1 MGVPGESRAVDIA
14 GRNGIPEEI
23 LRGAKTYLAE
33 ERTDVSAL
41 IRGLKEKHRELDE
54 ANKQWR
60 AEELRL
66 REERRQADLKE
77 LRLRQK
83 ELEVKAGGMGKF
95 RELLHES
102 RKTLENLVREV
113 KEGELTREK
122 TLRVKAFLT
131 DLEAAVNIEDAA
143 LATEEEALRTAVR
156 QPVSGVPPILRSG
169 AEVLCR
175 EGRRRGRLVRQDK
188 KGRWIVEIGSL
199 KLSLS
204 EEELTLPPVSAEK
217 KKTVTIAPV
226 DYAGA
231 APCARLELSLLGMR
245 LSEALEALEKQ
256 IDAAALNGIHEFA
269 VVHGKGDGILQ
280 RGVHDY
286 LKKQPLVVGYH
297 FSRPELGGF
306 GRTEVIL
313 RE

>member
-14 GRNGIPEEI
+14 GRNGIPETI
-23 LRGAKTYLAE
+23 LSAARTYLAE
-33 ERTDVSAL
+33 ERADVSAL

-54 ANKQWR
+54 ANTRRK

-66 REERRQADLKE
+66 REERRRADLKE

-83 ELEVKAGGMGKF
+83 ELEVKTGGMGKF

-122 TLRVKAFLT
+122 TLRVKAFLG
-131 DLEAAVNIEDAA
+131 DLEAAVNAEDAA
-143 LATEEEALRTAVR
+143 LSAEEELLKTYADTPGAQSALT
-156 QPVSGVPPILRSG
+156 GG
-169 AEVLCR
+169 MEVLCK
-175 EGRRRGRLVRQDK
+175 ESRRRGRLVRQDK

-199 KLSLS
+199 KLSMG
-204 EEELTLPPVSAEK
+204 EGELIPLPPAMAEQK
-217 KKTVTIAPV
+217 KSFTIAPV

-231 APCARLELSLLGMR
+231 APSAQPELSLLGMR
-245 LSEALEALEKQ
+245 LTEALEALEKQ
-256 IDAAALNGIHEFA
+256 IDAATLGGVHAFA

-286 LKKQPLVVGYH
+286 LKNQPQVADYY

-313 RE
+313 KG